1 MSSSELSMW
10 GDIANI
16 VIAVASVATAIVTAI
31 VLFKQ
36 RKDNILEKQPRFTFT
51 VQDSKLIVRGEQSK
65 YLQIEGLDVY
75 RCVEVWRLDRKL
87 KKVIPLECSPL
98 GCLIQDETGQY
109 ASLGLNVLQ
118 HLQLTKRFNSNETG
132 IDDRLWN
139 YREVDLLCV
148 KYIDIHMSRR
158 EQYFVN
164 RTIVSKKDYKR
175 YFKLASKVSK
185 IPLAVSEIDLKTI
198 LEIK

>member
-1 MSSSELSMW
+1 MSSSGLSMW

-31 VLFKQ
+31 VLCKQ

-139 YREVDLLCV
+139 YREADLLCV